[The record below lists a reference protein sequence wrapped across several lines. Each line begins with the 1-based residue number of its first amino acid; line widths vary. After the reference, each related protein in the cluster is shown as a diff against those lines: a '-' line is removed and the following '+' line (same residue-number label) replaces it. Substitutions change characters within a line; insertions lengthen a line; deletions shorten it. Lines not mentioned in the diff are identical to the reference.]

1 MAATTYFDA
10 ARGVACT
17 TFALVGR
24 FLALGPD
31 YNGNVGGGG
40 FHGALGDSKVGA
52 DVGCSAGLATA
63 DPGVQAKSPPCGPHK
78 G

>member
-1 MAATTYFDA
+1 MAATTDFDTA
-10 ARGVACT
+10 LGVVCA

-24 FLALGPD
+24 FLTLGPD
-31 YNGNVGGGG
+31 DNGNVGGG
-40 FHGALGDSKVGA
+40 FHGALGDSKVDA

-63 DPGVQAKSPPCGPHK
+63 DPGVLAKSPPCGPHK